1 MRPLFDTNPIAGL
14 VYWTT
19 LLGWFVV
26 EFRQGQQ
33 QRGEADVQDRG
44 SRSVIR
50 ATIVIGIVV
59 AVQLARRVPSADIHA
74 SRLIVFVVALAIMW
88 AGMALRYSAFRAL
101 GRYFTF
107 TVQTSADQQVISAGP
122 YRVLRHPSYA
132 GGVLIL
138 AGVGLALGNWLSF
151 AANLCIPLVGV
162 INRIL
167 VEERALHETLGDAY
181 ASYAA
186 GRKRLVPLVW

>member
-1 MRPLFDTNPIAGL
+1 MRPLFDTNPLAGL

-26 EFRQGQQ
+26 EYRQGQQ
-33 QRGEADVQDRG
+33 QRSEADVQDRG

-50 ATIVIGIVV
+50 ATIFIGIFA
-59 AVQLARRVPSADIHA
+59 AVELARRATAARIDT
-74 SRLIVFVVALAIMW
+74 SRLTVFVVALVIMW
-88 AGMALRYSAFRAL
+88 SGMVLRFSAFRTL

-107 TVQTSADQQVISAGP
+107 TVQTSADQQVISGGP

-132 GGVLIL
+132 GGILIL

-151 AANLCIPLVGV
+151 AANLFIPLIGV
-162 INRIL
+162 INRIN
-167 VEERALHETLGDAY
+167 VEEQALHATLGDAY
-181 ASYAA
+181 GAYAA

>member
-1 MRPLFDTNPIAGL
+1 MRPLFNTNPVAALI
-14 VYWTT
+14 YWST

-26 EFRQGQQ
+26 EWRQGQQ
-33 QRGEADVQDRG
+33 QRNEANLEDQG

-50 ATIVIGIVV
+50 LTMVVGIFA
-59 AVQLARRVPSADIHA
+59 AVEFARRVPAARIHA
-74 SRLIVFVVALAIMW
+74 TQLTVFVVALAIIW
-88 AGMALRYSAFRAL
+88 AGMALRYWAFRTL

-132 GGVLIL
+132 GGALIL
-138 AGVGLALGNWLSF
+138 AGIGLALGNWLSL
-151 AANLCIPLVGV
+151 AANLCIPLIGM
-162 INRIL
+162 INRII
-167 VEERALHETLGDAY
+167 VEERALHATLGDAY
-181 ASYAA
+181 ASYAT